1 MTRRDTGT
9 AWEAPAI
16 LTRPCGTSQ
25 TPNPRCLRQPVK
37 GEIDVY
43 KQID

>member
-9 AWEAPAI
+9 AREAPAI

-25 TPNPRCLRQPVK
+25 APNPRCLRQPVK

-43 KQID
+43 KQIA